1 MMNTV
6 RGYAF
11 DTIQQVLNDG
21 AYSNLKLTKS
31 FLQMRF
37 QQWIGIYIQNL
48 FMELLKESIH

>member
-11 DTIQQVLNDG
+11 DTIQQVLNDT
-21 AYSNLKLTKS
+21 YSNLKLTKS